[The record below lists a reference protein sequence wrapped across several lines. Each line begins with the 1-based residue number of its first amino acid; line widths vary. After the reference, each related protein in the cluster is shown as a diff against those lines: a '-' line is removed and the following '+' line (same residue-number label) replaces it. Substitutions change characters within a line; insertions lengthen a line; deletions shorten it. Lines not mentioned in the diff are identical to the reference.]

1 MAETILGGLFMV
13 VGLAAWWGIARRT
26 GDWLNP
32 LGVLL
37 LFWFVV
43 FGYAHWNVATTY
55 DEPYYALPFEL
66 ETYVVVMGSA
76 AVFAFGYWLIDPEM
90 PMADREGLAARL
102 RASAQVGPLRVLT
115 LVLFALASAATVY
128 FVMRLG
134 EIPLFSPR
142 VDELRQVWKQPLIGY
157 VYDLHYIVA
166 LFGTILADRART
178 PRERVFWALLVIA
191 SITQLAF
198 GAVRLSPLTG
208 VVWGAVY
215 IFYRGAG
222 RVQLRH
228 LALLAVVIFGLL
240 SMIEYYR
247 RTPIRLNPT
256 IANPRLDL
264 GLAATV
270 WGHTGAS
277 FKNLQLSLD
286 KHVPF
291 LAMGATSFDIAK
303 TLDPGLRRRDEDM
316 SWRYGVHN
324 TTTYL
329 LPLYM
334 DFGVFGL
341 FVMPGVYG
349 AITAFVYR
357 RFRER
362 PGIFWMIVYIDFL
375 LAVALAFR
383 THKFFGNTLIFS
395 AAVALFS
402 DRIAGRADPDEAWH
416 DAEGSDPDPGTH
428 QWLPEGVH
436 PA

>member
-13 VGLAAWWGIARRT
+13 IGFATWWGMARRT
-26 GDWLNP
+26 GDWLHP
-32 LGVLL
+32 LGLML
-37 LFWFVV
+37 FFWFVV
-43 FGYAHWNVATTY
+43 FGFAHWNLATTY
-55 DEPYYALPFEL
+55 DEPYYAFPFEL
-66 ETYVVVMGSA
+66 KTYVVVLGSA
-76 AVFAFGYWLIDPEM
+76 VVFGFGYWLIDPEM
-90 PMADREGLAARL
+90 PMADREGIAVRL
-102 RASAQVGPLRVLT
+102 RASARVAPLRAMT
-115 LVLFALASAATVY
+115 LALFALATATTAY
-128 FVMRLG
+128 FIARLG

-142 VDELRQVWKQPLIGY
+142 VDELRQIWKLPYVGY
-157 VYDLHYIVA
+157 VYDLHYVVA

-178 PRERVFWALLVIA
+178 TRERAFWGILVISSVA
-191 SITQLAF
+191 QLAF
-198 GAVRLSPLTG
+198 GAVRLSTLTG

-222 RVQLRH
+222 RIQLRH
-228 LALLAVVIFGLL
+228 LALLAIVIFGLS

-247 RTPIRLNPT
+247 RTPLRLNPGT
-256 IANPRLDL
+256 ANPRMDL

-277 FKNLQLSLD
+277 FKNLQLSLQ

-291 LAMGATSFDIAK
+291 LGMGATSFDLAK

-316 SWRYGVHN
+316 SSRYGVHN

-341 FVMPGVYG
+341 FVMPGAYG

-362 PGIFWMIVYIDFL
+362 PGIFWLVMYTDFL

-383 THKFFGNTLIFS
+383 THKFFGNTLIFFGV
-395 AAVALFS
+395 VALVAE
-402 DRIAGRADPDEAWH
+402 RVVGRGEPDAASHDEADPELAPH
-416 DAEGSDPDPGTH
+416 P
-428 QWLPEGVH
+428 WLPEGAH